1 MAFDFNK
8 TFSLLPLRDAVVFPF
23 TTRRILVGREMSLH
37 ALEYAE
43 SHDNEIILVA
53 QKDIEQ
59 ESIDNPMLDL
69 YTVGVAAHVINV
81 TPFPNGCVKVVLEG
95 ESVVD
100 LRSVALR
107 DGLLQVTVSPKQPA
121 IGTSDKCSMFENV
134 LRVFREYASHRN
146 IAEGMVDAL
155 FTMDSHVNA
164 LYGMMPFLQI
174 SLAEKQQLLE
184 TTNIDTLAERLV
196 SLMQMAQDNENVLVR
211 VQQNVRQKMA
221 QQQKEWFISE
231 QIRQLQDELDGS
243 DGASSEVDQLLKKIR
258 AKKFSE
264 AIQEKL
270 EEEIARMRLMQPTSP
285 EYAVSRNYIDWFLA
299 MPYGVYTD
307 TVLNMKKVKSE
318 LDAKHF
324 GLDKV
329 KERIMEYVAVLK
341 LTGTERRSP
350 ILCLVGPPGVGKTT
364 LVESIAKA
372 MQRNFVRITLGG
384 VRDEAEIRGHRRTYI
399 GAMPGRF
406 IHALRRAKCMNPV
419 VLLDEIDKMA
429 SDFRGDPAS
438 AMLEVLDPEQN
449 HDFTDHFMEVGLDLS
464 RVLFIATA
472 NNEAEIPEALR
483 DRLEMVRL
491 PGYYPHEKL
500 QIASK
505 YLLPRICERTGV
517 KLHEQVEFS
526 DDMINAVMRGWTREA
541 GVRELERTLEN
552 AVRHRAK
559 DIVVGKKFK
568 AEVTDKVLQEY
579 LGAPRFLDNR
589 LPAPGRPGVVTGLA
603 WTSVG
608 GEILLLECML
618 LSGKGQLIMTGKL
631 GDVMKESAQIA
642 VSLVRERLH
651 RFGIDPA
658 IVKKTDIHIHVPEGA
673 VPKDGP
679 SAGIALTLCLLS
691 AFTRQPIS
699 PEIAFT
705 GEVSLTGACLPI
717 GGLNEKALAALAAG
731 VKTLRLPEGNKK
743 DVAELPEPAKKGLK
757 IYTHKHIDEIV
768 KVLFTGMKSS
778 SKDDLDFLKAPVK
791 SSAGKSEDDEENES
805 EESEKPA
812 KKTSKVAAKKPKKP
826 AKKK

>member
-1 MAFDFNK
+1 MGEELLSFDFSK
-8 TFSLLPLRDAVVFPF
+8 TYPLLPLRDAVVFPM
-23 TTRRILVGREMSLH
+23 TTRRILIGREISLR
-37 ALEYAE
+37 ALDQAE
-43 SHDNEIILVA
+43 STGSEIILVS
-53 QKDIEQ
+53 QKNLEQ
-59 ESIDNPMLDL
+59 EVLDNPMLDL
-69 YTVGVAAHVINV
+69 YSVGVAARIDSV
-81 TPFPNGCVKVVLEG
+81 TPFPNGCVKAVLEG
-95 ESVVD
+95 VQIVD
-100 LRSVALR
+100 LRSINMA
-107 DGLLQVTVSPKQPA
+107 DGYMQVTVSERKNS
-121 IGTSDKCSMFENV
+121 IKLTDKSSRFTEV
-134 LRVFREYASHRN
+134 LTQFKAYSLKHN
-146 IAEGMVDAL
+146 IADGMMDAL
-155 FTMDSHVNA
+155 FSMDSQINT
-164 LYGMMPFLQI
+164 LYGIIPFLQI
-174 SLAEKQQLLE
+174 SLGERQNLLE
-184 TTNIDTLAERLV
+184 CGSIDELANNILA
-196 SLMQMAQDNENVLVR
+196 LMQVMDENENVLVR

-231 QIRQLQDELDGS
+231 QIRQLQDELDGDS
-243 DGASSEVDQLLKKIR
+243 AGASEPDQLLKKIK
-258 AKKFSE
+258 AKSFTPV
-264 AIQEKL
+264 ILEKL
-270 EEEIARMRLMQPTSP
+270 EDEISRMKLMQPTSP
-285 EYAVSRNYIDWFLA
+285 EYAVSRNYVDWFLNL
-299 MPYGVYTD
+299 PYGVYTD

-318 LDAKHF
+318 LDSKHF

-364 LVESIAKA
+364 LVESIANA

-406 IHALRRAKCMNPV
+406 IHALRRAKCMNPII
-419 VLLDEIDKMA
+419 LLDEIDKMA

-472 NNEAEIPEALR
+472 NSESEIPEALR
-483 DRLEMVRL
+483 DRLEIVRL

-517 KLHEQVEFS
+517 KLGEQVSFDEK
-526 DDMINAVMRGWTREA
+526 MVTEVMRGWTREA

-552 AVRHRAK
+552 VVRHRAK
-559 DIVVGKKFK
+559 EIVMGKKFK
-568 AEVTDKVLQEY
+568 PEITEKQLQEY
-579 LGAPRFLDNR
+579 LGAPRFLDSQ
-589 LPAPGRPGVVTGLA
+589 LPEPGRPGIVTGLA

-608 GEILLLECML
+608 GEILPIECML
-618 LSGKGQLIMTGKL
+618 LSGKGQIIMTGKL

-658 IVKKTDIHIHVPEGA
+658 IVKKTAIHIHVPEGA

-691 AFTRQPIS
+691 AFTKIPV
-699 PEIAFT
+699 PPDIAFT
-705 GEVSLTGACLPI
+705 GEVSLTGACLAI
-717 GGLNEKALAALAAG
+717 GGLNEKALAALQAG
-731 VKTLRLPEGNKK
+731 VKTLRLPAQNQK
-743 DVAELPEPAKKGLK
+743 DVNELPAPAKKGLK
-757 IYTHKHIDEIV
+757 IYTHKHIDEII
-768 KVLFTGMKSS
+768 KVLF
-778 SKDDLDFLKAPVK
+778 VK
-791 SSAGKSEDDEENES
+791 
-805 EESEKPA
+805 A
-812 KKTSKVAAKKPKKP
+812 KKATK
-826 AKKK
+826 

>member
-1 MAFDFNK
+1 MNFDFSK
-8 TFSLLPLRDAVVFPF
+8 TYPLLPLRDAVVFPH
-23 TTRRILVGREMSLH
+23 TTRRILVGRDVSLR

-43 SHDNEIILVA
+43 SHNNEIILVA
-53 QKDIEQ
+53 QKDVTVEEIQ
-59 ESIDNPMLDL
+59 NPMLDL
-69 YTVGVAAHVINV
+69 YSVGVVASVSSV
-81 TPFPNGCVKVVLEG
+81 MPFPNGCVKVILEG
-95 ESVVD
+95 QQIVD
-100 LRSVALR
+100 LRSVLLR
-107 DGLLQVTVSPKQPA
+107 DGFLHVTVSPRKPH
-121 IGTSDKCSMFENV
+121 IDGKDKTKLFDEV
-134 LRVFREYASHRN
+134 LARFRDYATKRN
-146 IAEGMVDAL
+146 IAEGMVDAFFGMENQL
-155 FTMDSHVNA
+155 DA
-164 LYGMMPFLQI
+164 YYGMIPFLQV
-174 SLAEKQQLLE
+174 SLAEKQSFLEVKSLDEMSLKLLALM
-184 TTNIDTLAERLV
+184 DV
-196 SLMQMAQDNENVLVR
+196 SEDNENVLVR
-211 VQQNVRQKMA
+211 VQQSVRQKMA

-231 QIRQLQDELDGS
+231 QIRQLQDELDG
-243 DGASSEVDQLLKKIR
+243 DNAGASEPDQLLKKIK
-258 AKKFSE
+258 AKNFTP
-264 AIQEKL
+264 AIVEKL
-270 EEEIARMRLMQPTSP
+270 EDEIGRMKLMQPTSP
-285 EYAVSRNYIDWFLA
+285 EYAVSRNYIDWFLNL
-299 MPYGVYTD
+299 PYGVYTE

-318 LDAKHF
+318 LDSKHF

-364 LVESIAKA
+364 LVESIANA

-406 IHALRRAKCMNPV
+406 IHALRRAKCMNPII
-419 VLLDEIDKMA
+419 LLDEIDKMA

-472 NNEAEIPEALR
+472 NSESEIPEALR
-483 DRLEMVRL
+483 DRLEIVRL

-517 KLHEQVEFS
+517 KLKEQVSF
-526 DDMINAVMRGWTREA
+526 DDDTVNAVMRGWTREA
-541 GVRELERTLEN
+541 GVRELERTLESV
-552 AVRHRAK
+552 VRHRAK
-559 DIVVGKKFK
+559 EIVMGKKFK
-568 AEVTDKVLQEY
+568 PEIKDKQLQEY
-579 LGAPRFLDNR
+579 LGAPRFLDNQ

-608 GEILLLECML
+608 GEILPIECML
-618 LSGKGQLIMTGKL
+618 LSGKGQIIMTGKL

-691 AFTRQPIS
+691 AFTKIPV
-699 PEIAFT
+699 PPDIAFT
-705 GEVSLTGACLPI
+705 GEVSLTGACLAI
-717 GGLNEKALAALAAG
+717 GGLNEKALAALQAG
-731 VKTLRLPEGNKK
+731 VKTLRLPVQNKK
-743 DVAELPEPAKKGLK
+743 DVDDLPAPAKKGLK

-768 KVLFTGMKSS
+768 KILF
-778 SKDDLDFLKAPVK
+778 VK
-791 SSAGKSEDDEENES
+791 
-805 EESEKPA
+805 A
-812 KKTSKVAAKKPKKP
+812 KKS
-826 AKKK
+826 

>member
-1 MAFDFNK
+1 MSFDYTK
-8 TFSLLPLRDAVVFPF
+8 TYPLLPLRDAVVFPM
-23 TTRRILVGREMSLH
+23 TTRRILVGRDISLR
-37 ALEYAE
+37 ALEQAE
-43 SHDNEIILVA
+43 SAGTEIILVS
-53 QKDIEQ
+53 QRNIEQ
-59 ESIDNPMLDL
+59 EVLDNPMLDL
-69 YTVGVAAHVINV
+69 YSVGVAAHVESV
-81 TPFPNGCVKVVLEG
+81 SPFPNGCVKAVLEG
-95 ESVVD
+95 LQVVE
-100 LRSVALR
+100 LRSISMS
-107 DGLLQVTVSPKQPA
+107 DGYMKVTVGERRNA
-121 IGTSDKCSMFENV
+121 IKLADKSERFAELV
-134 LRVFREYASHRN
+134 AKFKEYSTKHN
-146 IAEGMVDAL
+146 IAEGMTDAL
-155 FTMDSHVNA
+155 FSMDSQLNT
-164 LYGMMPFLQI
+164 LYGILPFLQV
-174 SLAEKQQLLE
+174 SLDERQRLLE
-184 TTNIDTLAERLV
+184 CESIDELTEQIIG
-196 SLMQMAQDNENVLVR
+196 LMQVADDNDNVLVR

-231 QIRQLQDELDGS
+231 QIRQLQDELDGENG
-243 DGASSEVDQLLKKIR
+243 GASEIDQLLKKIK
-258 AKKFSE
+258 AKKFSP
-264 AIQEKL
+264 AIEEKL
-270 EEEIARMRLMQPTSP
+270 EEEISRMRLMQPTSP

-299 MPYGVYTD
+299 MPYGEYTD
-307 TVLNMKKVKSE
+307 TVLNMKKVKAE
-318 LDAKHF
+318 LDSKHF

-364 LVESIAKA
+364 LVESIATA

-419 VLLDEIDKMA
+419 ILLDEIDKMA

-483 DRLEMVRL
+483 DRLEIVRL

-517 KLHEQVEFS
+517 KLEEQVKFS
-526 DDMINAVMRGWTREA
+526 DEMISAVMRGWTREA
-541 GVRELERTLEN
+541 GVRELERTLES

-559 DIVVGKKFK
+559 EIVMGKKFK
-568 AEVTDKVLQEY
+568 PEITDKQLQEY
-579 LGAPRFLDNR
+579 LGAPRFLDSQ

-608 GEILLLECML
+608 GEILPIECML
-618 LSGKGQLIMTGKL
+618 LSGKGQIIMTGKL

-691 AFTRQPIS
+691 AFTRQPIA
-699 PEIAFT
+699 PDIAFT
-705 GEVSLTGACLPI
+705 GEVSLTGACLAI
-717 GGLNEKALAALAAG
+717 GGLNEKALAALQAG
-731 VKTLRLPEGNKK
+731 VKTLRLPAQNQK
-743 DVAELPEPAKKGLK
+743 DVDELPAPAKKGLK
-757 IYTHKHIDEIV
+757 IYTHKHIDEII
-768 KVLFTGMKSS
+768 KVLFTGMK
-778 SKDDLDFLKAPVK
+778 AAAEEPAVK
-791 SSAGKSEDDEENES
+791 TAKRASAKES
-805 EESEKPA
+805 A
-812 KKTSKVAAKKPKKP
+812 KTAAKK
-826 AKKK
+826 

>member
-1 MAFDFNK
+1 MALDTSK
-8 TFSLLPLRDAVVFPF
+8 MYPLLPLRDAVVFPH
-23 TTRRILVGREMSLH
+23 TTRRILVGRDISLR

-43 SHDNEIILVA
+43 SHDGEIILSA
-53 QKDIEQ
+53 QKNIEQ
-59 ESIDNPMLDL
+59 EEIENPMLDI
-69 YTVGVAAHVINV
+69 YSVGVLAHVSNV

-95 ESVVD
+95 EQVVD
-100 LRSVALR
+100 LRSIVTKNDYLA
-107 DGLLQVTVSPKQPA
+107 VTVSARNPSITA
-121 IGTSDKCSMFENV
+121 ADKTPRFETV
-134 LRVFREYASHRN
+134 LTQFKEYSLHRN
-146 IAEGMVDAL
+146 ISEGMVDAL
-155 FTMDSHVNA
+155 FTMDSQINA
-164 LYGMMPFLQI
+164 FYGMIPFLQI
-174 SLAEKQQLLE
+174 SMDERQRLLE
-184 TTNIDTLAERLV
+184 IGEIDALAERLIEI
-196 SLMQMAQDNENVLVR
+196 MQVAADTDTMMVK

-231 QIRQLQDELDGS
+231 QIRQLQDELDGEN
-243 DGASSEVDQLLKKIR
+243 GNSSEPDQLLKKIK
-258 AKKFSE
+258 AKKFSA

-270 EEEIARMRLMQPTSP
+270 EDEIGRMKLMQPTSP
-285 EYAVSRNYIDWFLA
+285 EYAVSRNYLDWFLTL
-299 MPYGVYTD
+299 PYGEYTD

-318 LDAKHF
+318 LDSKHF

-341 LTGTERRSP
+341 LTGTERRAP

-364 LVESIAKA
+364 LVESIANA

-406 IHALRRAKCMNPV
+406 IQALRRAKCMNPII
-419 VLLDEIDKMA
+419 LLDEIDKMA

-472 NNEAEIPEALR
+472 NSEAEIPEALR

-505 YLLPRICERTGV
+505 YLVPRICERTGIENGKDV
-517 KLHEQVEFS
+517 AF
-526 DDMINAVMRGWTREA
+526 DDSIISKVIREWTREA

-552 AVRHRAK
+552 VVRHRAK
-559 DIVVGKKFK
+559 DKVMGKKYK
-568 AEVTDKVLQEY
+568 TEVTEKTLQDY
-579 LGAPRFLDNR
+579 LGAPRYLDNQ
-589 LPAPGRPGVVTGLA
+589 LPAAGRPGVIVGLA

-608 GEILLLECML
+608 GEILPIECML
-618 LSGKGQLIMTGKL
+618 LPGKGTLLMTGKL

-642 VSLVRERLH
+642 LSLVRERLS
-651 RFGIDPA
+651 RFGIDPN

-691 AFTRQPIS
+691 AFTKQPVS

-705 GEVSLTGACLPI
+705 GEVSLTGACLAI
-717 GGLNEKALAALAAG
+717 GGLNEKALAALQAG
-731 VKTLRLPEGNKK
+731 VKTLRLPAQNQK
-743 DVAELPEPAKKGLK
+743 DVNELPAPAKKGLK
-757 IYTHKHIDEIV
+757 IFTHKHIDEII
-768 KVLFTGMKSS
+768 KVLFKETKTDS
-778 SKDDLDFLKAPVK
+778 
-791 SSAGKSEDDEENES
+791 
-805 EESEKPA
+805 A
-812 KKTSKVAAKKPKKP
+812 KKEKK
-826 AKKK
+826 

>member
-1 MAFDFNK
+1 MALDTSK
-8 TFSLLPLRDAVVFPF
+8 TYPLLPLRDAVVFPH
-23 TTRRILVGREMSLH
+23 TTRRILVGRDISLR

-43 SHDNEIILVA
+43 SHDGQIILSA
-53 QKDIEQ
+53 QKNIEQ
-59 ESIDNPMLDL
+59 EELENPMLDL
-69 YTVGVAAHVINV
+69 YSVGILAHVSNV
-81 TPFPNGCVKVVLEG
+81 MPFPNGCVKVVLEG
-95 ESVVD
+95 DCVVD
-100 LRSVALR
+100 LRSITTKDNFLM
-107 DGLLQVTVSPKQPA
+107 VTVSVHKPA
-121 IGTSDKCSMFENV
+121 ITDADKSPRFETV
-134 LRVFREYASHRN
+134 LTQFKEYSLHRN
-146 IAEGMVDAL
+146 ISEGMVDAL
-155 FTMDSHVNA
+155 FTMDSQINA
-164 LYGMMPFLQI
+164 FYGMIPFLQI
-174 SLAEKQQLLE
+174 SMDERQRLLE
-184 TTNIDTLAERLV
+184 IGEIDELAERLV
-196 SLMQMAQDNENVLVR
+196 EIMQVAADTDTMMVK

-231 QIRQLQDELDGS
+231 QIRQLQDELDGES
-243 DGASSEVDQLLKKIR
+243 GNSSEPDQLLKKIK
-258 AKKFSE
+258 AKKFSA

-270 EEEIARMRLMQPTSP
+270 EDEIGRMKLMQPTSP
-285 EYAVSRNYIDWFLA
+285 EYAVSRNYLDWFLTL
-299 MPYGVYTD
+299 PYGEYTD

-318 LDAKHF
+318 LDSKHF

-341 LTGTERRSP
+341 LTGTERRAP

-364 LVESIAKA
+364 LVESIANA

-406 IHALRRAKCMNPV
+406 IQALRRAKCMNPII
-419 VLLDEIDKMA
+419 LLDEIDKMA

-505 YLLPRICERTGV
+505 YLVPRICERTGIENGKDV
-517 KLHEQVEFS
+517 AF
-526 DDMINAVMRGWTREA
+526 DDGIISKVIREWTREA

-552 AVRHRAK
+552 VVRHRAK
-559 DIVVGKKFK
+559 DKVMGKKYK
-568 AEVTDKVLQEY
+568 TEVNEKTLQDY
-579 LGAPRFLDNR
+579 LGAPRYLDNQ
-589 LPAPGRPGVVTGLA
+589 LPAAGRPGVIVGLA

-608 GEILLLECML
+608 GEILPIECML
-618 LSGKGQLIMTGKL
+618 LPGKGTLLMTGKL

-642 VSLVRERLH
+642 LSLVRERLS
-651 RFGIDPA
+651 RFGIDPN

-691 AFTRQPIS
+691 AFTKQPVS

-705 GEVSLTGACLPI
+705 GEVSLTGACLAI
-717 GGLNEKALAALAAG
+717 GGLNEKALAALQAG
-731 VKTLRLPEGNKK
+731 VKTLRLPAQNQK
-743 DVAELPEPAKKGLK
+743 DVNELPAPAKKGLK
-757 IYTHKHIDEIV
+757 IYTHKHIDEII
-768 KVLFTGMKSS
+768 KVLFKETKAKS
-778 SKDDLDFLKAPVK
+778 
-791 SSAGKSEDDEENES
+791 
-805 EESEKPA
+805 
-812 KKTSKVAAKKPKKP
+812 
-826 AKKK
+826 

>member
-1 MAFDFNK
+1 MSFDFSK
-8 TFSLLPLRDAVVFPF
+8 TYPLLPLRDAVVFPM
-23 TTRRILVGREMSLH
+23 TTRRILIGRDISLR
-37 ALEYAE
+37 ALDQAE
-43 SHDNEIILVA
+43 SAGTEIVLVS
-53 QKDIEQ
+53 QRNIEQ
-59 ESIDNPMLDL
+59 EVLENPMLDL
-69 YTVGVAAHVINV
+69 YSVGVAARIDSV
-81 TPFPNGCVKVVLEG
+81 TPFPNGCVKAVLEG
-95 ESVVD
+95 VQIVD
-100 LRSVALR
+100 LRSINTS
-107 DGLLQVTVSPKQPA
+107 DGYMQVTVSERKNS
-121 IGTSDKCSMFENV
+121 IKLTDKSSRFAEV
-134 LRVFREYASHRN
+134 LAQFKAYSLKHN
-146 IAEGMVDAL
+146 IADGMMDAL
-155 FTMDSHVNA
+155 FAMDSQVNT
-164 LYGMMPFLQI
+164 LYGIIPFLQI
-174 SLAEKQQLLE
+174 SLSERQNLLE
-184 TTNIDTLAERLV
+184 CNSIDDLANHIV
-196 SLMQMAQDNENVLVR
+196 ALMQVMDENENVLVR

-221 QQQKEWFISE
+221 QQQKEWFITE
-231 QIRQLQDELDGS
+231 QIRQLQDELDGDS
-243 DGASSEVDQLLKKIR
+243 AGASEPDQLLKKIK
-258 AKKFSE
+258 AKKFSP
-264 AIQEKL
+264 AIAEKL
-270 EEEIARMRLMQPTSP
+270 EDEIERMRMMQPTSP
-285 EYAVSRNYIDWFLA
+285 EYAVSRNYVDWFLNL
-299 MPYGVYTD
+299 PYGVYTD

-318 LDAKHF
+318 LDSKHF

-364 LVESIAKA
+364 LVESIANA

-406 IHALRRAKCMNPV
+406 IHALRRAKCMNPII
-419 VLLDEIDKMA
+419 LLDEIDKMA

-472 NNEAEIPEALR
+472 NTETEIPEALR
-483 DRLEMVRL
+483 DRLEIVRL

-517 KLHEQVEFS
+517 KLDEQVSFDEK
-526 DDMINAVMRGWTREA
+526 MVTEVMRGWTREA

-552 AVRHRAK
+552 VVRHRAK
-559 DIVVGKKFK
+559 EIVMGKKFK
-568 AEVTDKVLQEY
+568 PEITEKQLQEY
-579 LGAPRFLDNR
+579 LGAPRFLDSQ
-589 LPAPGRPGVVTGLA
+589 LPEPGRPGIVTGLA

-608 GEILLLECML
+608 GEILPIECML
-618 LSGKGQLIMTGKL
+618 LSGKGQIIMTGKL

-691 AFTRQPIS
+691 AFTKIPV
-699 PEIAFT
+699 PPDIAFT
-705 GEVSLTGACLPI
+705 GEVSLTGACLAI
-717 GGLNEKALAALAAG
+717 GGLNEKALAALQAG
-731 VKTLRLPEGNKK
+731 VKTLRLPAQNKK
-743 DVAELPEPAKKGLK
+743 DVDELPAPAKKGLK
-757 IYTHKHIDEIV
+757 IFTHKHIDEIV
-768 KVLFTGMKSS
+768 KILFVQK
-778 SKDDLDFLKAPVK
+778 KAK
-791 SSAGKSEDDEENES
+791 
-805 EESEKPA
+805 
-812 KKTSKVAAKKPKKP
+812 
-826 AKKK
+826 

>member
-1 MAFDFNK
+1 MAIDFSK
-8 TFSLLPLRDAVVFPF
+8 TYPLLPLRDAIVFPH
-23 TTRRILVGREMSLH
+23 TTRRILVGREISLR
-37 ALEYAE
+37 ALEHAE
-43 SHDNEIILVA
+43 SHDSLIILSA
-53 QKDIEQ
+53 QKNIEQ
-59 ESIDNPMLDL
+59 EEIENPMLDL
-69 YTVGVAAHVINV
+69 YSVGVVAHVSNV

-95 ESVVD
+95 EQVVD
-100 LRSVALR
+100 LRSIATENNFLMT
-107 DGLLQVTVSPKQPA
+107 TVSPHKPTITA
-121 IGTSDKCSMFENV
+121 ADKSTQFETV
-134 LRVFREYASHRN
+134 LSQFKEYSLHRN
-146 IAEGMVDAL
+146 ISEGMVDAL

-164 LYGMMPFLQI
+164 FYGMIPFLQI
-174 SLAEKQQLLE
+174 SLDERQRLLE
-184 TTNIDTLAERLV
+184 IGEIDSLAERLIEI
-196 SLMQMAQDNENVLVR
+196 MQVASDTDTMMVK

-231 QIRQLQDELDGS
+231 QIRQLQDELDGEN
-243 DGASSEVDQLLKKIR
+243 GNSSEPEQLLKKIK
-258 AKKFSE
+258 AKKFSQ

-270 EEEIARMRLMQPTSP
+270 EEEIGRMKLMQPTSP
-285 EYAVSRNYIDWFLA
+285 EYAVSRNYLDWFLNL
-299 MPYGVYTD
+299 PYGEYTD
-307 TVLNMKKVKSE
+307 TVLNMKKVKNE
-318 LDAKHF
+318 LDSKHF

-341 LTGTERRSP
+341 LTGTERRAP

-364 LVESIAKA
+364 LVESIANA

-406 IHALRRAKCMNPV
+406 IQALRRAKCMNPII
-419 VLLDEIDKMA
+419 LLDEIDKMA

-505 YLLPRICERTGV
+505 YLVPRICERTGIESG
-517 KLHEQVEFS
+517 KDVEFG
-526 DDMINAVMRGWTREA
+526 DDIISKVIREWTREA

-552 AVRHRAK
+552 VVRHRAK
-559 DIVVGKKFK
+559 DKVMGKKFK
-568 AEVTDKVLQEY
+568 PEITEKTLQEY
-579 LGAPRFLDNR
+579 LGAPRYLDNQ
-589 LPAPGRPGVVTGLA
+589 LPAAGRPGVIVGLA

-608 GEILLLECML
+608 GEILPIECML
-618 LSGKGQLIMTGKL
+618 LPGKGTLLMTGKL

-642 VSLVRERLH
+642 LSLVRERLD
-651 RFGIDPA
+651 RFGIDPN

-691 AFTRQPIS
+691 AFTKQPVS

-705 GEVSLTGACLPI
+705 GEVSLTGSCLPI
-717 GGLNEKALAALAAG
+717 GGLNEKALAALQAG
-731 VKTLRLPEGNKK
+731 VKTLRLPAGNQK
-743 DVAELPEPAKKGLK
+743 DVNELPAPAKKGLK
-757 IYTHKHIDEIV
+757 IFTHKHIDEII
-768 KVLFTGMKSS
+768 KVLFKE
-778 SKDDLDFLKAPVK
+778 V
-791 SSAGKSEDDEENES
+791 
-805 EESEKPA
+805 
-812 KKTSKVAAKKPKKP
+812 KTSAAQKEKK
-826 AKKK
+826 

>member
-1 MAFDFNK
+1 MALDTSK
-8 TFSLLPLRDAVVFPF
+8 MYPLLPLRDAVVFPH
-23 TTRRILVGREMSLH
+23 TTRRILVGRDISLR

-43 SHDNEIILVA
+43 SHDGKIILSA
-53 QKDIEQ
+53 QKNIEQ
-59 ESIDNPMLDL
+59 EELENPMLDL
-69 YTVGVAAHVINV
+69 YSVGILAHVSNV

-95 ESVVD
+95 DCVVD
-100 LRSVALR
+100 LRSIATKDNFLM
-107 DGLLQVTVSPKQPA
+107 VTVSDHKPA
-121 IGTSDKCSMFENV
+121 ITASDKSPRFETVLTQFKEYSM
-134 LRVFREYASHRN
+134 HRN
-146 IAEGMVDAL
+146 ISEGMVDAL
-155 FTMDSHVNA
+155 FTMDSQINA
-164 LYGMMPFLQI
+164 FYGMIPFLQI
-174 SLAEKQQLLE
+174 SMDERQRLLE
-184 TTNIDTLAERLV
+184 IGEIDQLAERLV
-196 SLMQMAQDNENVLVR
+196 EIMQVAADTDTMMVK

-231 QIRQLQDELDGS
+231 QIRQLQDELDGEN
-243 DGASSEVDQLLKKIR
+243 GNSSEPDQLLKKIK
-258 AKKFSE
+258 AKKFSA

-270 EEEIARMRLMQPTSP
+270 EEEIGRMKLMQPTSP
-285 EYAVSRNYIDWFLA
+285 EYAVSRNYLDWFLNL
-299 MPYGVYTD
+299 PYGEYTD

-318 LDAKHF
+318 LDSKHF

-341 LTGTERRSP
+341 LTGTERRAP

-364 LVESIAKA
+364 LVESIANA

-406 IHALRRAKCMNPV
+406 IQALRRAKCMNPII
-419 VLLDEIDKMA
+419 LLDEIDKMA

-472 NNEAEIPEALR
+472 NSEAEIPEALR

-505 YLLPRICERTGV
+505 YLVPRICERTGIENGKDV
-517 KLHEQVEFS
+517 AF
-526 DDMINAVMRGWTREA
+526 DDDVIAKVIREWTREA

-552 AVRHRAK
+552 VVRHRAK
-559 DIVVGKKFK
+559 DKVMGKKYK
-568 AEVTDKVLQEY
+568 AEVNEKTLQDY
-579 LGAPRFLDNR
+579 LGAPRYLDNQ
-589 LPAPGRPGVVTGLA
+589 LPAAGRPGVIVGLA

-608 GEILLLECML
+608 GEILPIECML
-618 LSGKGQLIMTGKL
+618 LPGKGTLLMTGKL

-642 VSLVRERLH
+642 LSLVRERLD
-651 RFGIDPA
+651 RFGIDPN

-691 AFTRQPIS
+691 AFTKQPVS

-705 GEVSLTGACLPI
+705 GEVSLTGACLAI
-717 GGLNEKALAALAAG
+717 GGLNEKALAALQAG
-731 VKTLRLPEGNKK
+731 VKTLRLPAQNQK
-743 DVAELPEPAKKGLK
+743 DVNELPAPAKKGLK
-757 IYTHKHIDEIV
+757 IYTHKHIDEII
-768 KVLFTGMKSS
+768 KVLFK
-778 SKDDLDFLKAPVK
+778 
-791 SSAGKSEDDEENES
+791 
-805 EESEKPA
+805 A
-812 KKTSKVAAKKPKKP
+812 KK
-826 AKKK
+826 

>member
-1 MAFDFNK
+1 MYP
-8 TFSLLPLRDAVVFPF
+8 LLPLRDAVVFPH
-23 TTRRILVGREMSLH
+23 TTRRILVGRDISLR

-43 SHDNEIILVA
+43 SHDGEIILSA
-53 QKDIEQ
+53 QKNIEQ
-59 ESIDNPMLDL
+59 EEIENPMLDI
-69 YTVGVAAHVINV
+69 YSVGVLAHVSNV

-95 ESVVD
+95 EQVVD
-100 LRSVALR
+100 LRSIVTKNDYLA
-107 DGLLQVTVSPKQPA
+107 VTVSARNPSITA
-121 IGTSDKCSMFENV
+121 ADKTPRFETV
-134 LRVFREYASHRN
+134 LTQFKEYSLHRN
-146 IAEGMVDAL
+146 ISEGMVDAL
-155 FTMDSHVNA
+155 FTMDSQINA
-164 LYGMMPFLQI
+164 FYGMIPFLQI
-174 SLAEKQQLLE
+174 SMDERQRLLE
-184 TTNIDTLAERLV
+184 IGEIDALAERLIEI
-196 SLMQMAQDNENVLVR
+196 MQVAADTDTMMVK

-231 QIRQLQDELDGS
+231 QIRQLQDELDGEN
-243 DGASSEVDQLLKKIR
+243 GNSSEPDQLLKKIK
-258 AKKFSE
+258 AKKFSA

-270 EEEIARMRLMQPTSP
+270 EDEIGRMKLMQPTSP
-285 EYAVSRNYIDWFLA
+285 EYAVSRNYLDWFLTL
-299 MPYGVYTD
+299 PYGEYTD

-318 LDAKHF
+318 LDSKHF

-341 LTGTERRSP
+341 LTGTERRAP

-364 LVESIAKA
+364 LVESIANA

-406 IHALRRAKCMNPV
+406 IQALRRAKCMNPII
-419 VLLDEIDKMA
+419 LLDEIDKMA

-472 NNEAEIPEALR
+472 NSEAEIPEALR

-505 YLLPRICERTGV
+505 YLVPRICERTGIENGKDV
-517 KLHEQVEFS
+517 AF
-526 DDMINAVMRGWTREA
+526 DDAIISKVIREWTREA

-552 AVRHRAK
+552 VVRHRAK
-559 DIVVGKKFK
+559 DKVMGKKYK
-568 AEVTDKVLQEY
+568 TEVTEKTLQDY
-579 LGAPRFLDNR
+579 LGAPRYLDNQ
-589 LPAPGRPGVVTGLA
+589 LPAAGRPGVIVGLA

-608 GEILLLECML
+608 GEILPIECML
-618 LSGKGQLIMTGKL
+618 LPGKGTLLMTGKL

-642 VSLVRERLH
+642 LSLVRERLS
-651 RFGIDPA
+651 RFGIDPN

-691 AFTRQPIS
+691 AFTKQPVS

-705 GEVSLTGACLPI
+705 GEVSLTGACLAI
-717 GGLNEKALAALAAG
+717 GGLNEKALAALQAG
-731 VKTLRLPEGNKK
+731 VKTLRLPAQNQK
-743 DVAELPEPAKKGLK
+743 DVNELPAPAKKGLK
-757 IYTHKHIDEIV
+757 IFTHKHIDEII
-768 KVLFTGMKSS
+768 KVLFKETKTDS
-778 SKDDLDFLKAPVK
+778 
-791 SSAGKSEDDEENES
+791 
-805 EESEKPA
+805 A
-812 KKTSKVAAKKPKKP
+812 KKEKK
-826 AKKK
+826 

>member
-1 MAFDFNK
+1 MSFDFSK
-8 TFSLLPLRDAVVFPF
+8 TYPLLPLRDAVVFPM
-23 TTRRILVGREMSLH
+23 TTRRILIGRDISLR
-37 ALEYAE
+37 ALDQAE
-43 SHDNEIILVA
+43 SAGTEIVLVS
-53 QKDIEQ
+53 QKNIEQ
-59 ESIDNPMLDL
+59 EVLDNPMLDL
-69 YTVGVAAHVINV
+69 YSVGVAARIDSV
-81 TPFPNGCVKVVLEG
+81 TPFPNGCVKAVLEG
-95 ESVVD
+95 IQIVD
-100 LRSVALR
+100 LRSISTS
-107 DGLLQVTVSPKQPA
+107 DGYMQVTVSERKNS
-121 IGTSDKCSMFENV
+121 IKLTDKSSRFAEV
-134 LRVFREYASHRN
+134 LAQFKAYSLKHN
-146 IAEGMVDAL
+146 IADGMMDAL
-155 FTMDSHVNA
+155 FAMDSQVNT
-164 LYGMMPFLQI
+164 LYGIIPFLQI
-174 SLAEKQQLLE
+174 SLSERQNLLE
-184 TTNIDTLAERLV
+184 CNSIDELANHIV
-196 SLMQMAQDNENVLVR
+196 ALMQVMDENENVLVR

-221 QQQKEWFISE
+221 QQQKEWFITE
-231 QIRQLQDELDGS
+231 QIRQLQDELDGDS
-243 DGASSEVDQLLKKIR
+243 AGASEPDQLLKKIK
-258 AKKFSE
+258 AKKFSP
-264 AIQEKL
+264 AIAEKL
-270 EEEIARMRLMQPTSP
+270 EDEIERMRMMQPTSP
-285 EYAVSRNYIDWFLA
+285 EYAVSRNYVDWFLNL
-299 MPYGVYTD
+299 PYGVYTD

-318 LDAKHF
+318 LDSKNF

-364 LVESIAKA
+364 LVESIANA

-406 IHALRRAKCMNPV
+406 IHALRRAKCMNPII
-419 VLLDEIDKMA
+419 LLDEIDKMA

-472 NNEAEIPEALR
+472 NTENEIPEALR
-483 DRLEMVRL
+483 DRLEIVRL

-517 KLHEQVEFS
+517 KLGEQVSFDEK
-526 DDMINAVMRGWTREA
+526 MVTEVMRGWTREA

-552 AVRHRAK
+552 VVRHRAK
-559 DIVVGKKFK
+559 EIVMGKKFK
-568 AEVTDKVLQEY
+568 PEITEKQLQEY
-579 LGAPRFLDNR
+579 LGAPRFLDSQ
-589 LPAPGRPGVVTGLA
+589 LPEPGRPGIVTGLA

-608 GEILLLECML
+608 GEILPIECML
-618 LSGKGQLIMTGKL
+618 LSGKGQIIMTGKL

-691 AFTRQPIS
+691 AFTKIPV
-699 PEIAFT
+699 PPDIAFT
-705 GEVSLTGACLPI
+705 GEVSLTGACLAI
-717 GGLNEKALAALAAG
+717 GGLNEKALAALQAG
-731 VKTLRLPEGNKK
+731 VKTLRLPAQNKK
-743 DVAELPEPAKKGLK
+743 DVDELPAPAKKGLK
-757 IYTHKHIDEIV
+757 IFTHKHIDEIV
-768 KVLFTGMKSS
+768 KILFVQK
-778 SKDDLDFLKAPVK
+778 KAK
-791 SSAGKSEDDEENES
+791 
-805 EESEKPA
+805 
-812 KKTSKVAAKKPKKP
+812 
-826 AKKK
+826 

>member
-1 MAFDFNK
+1 M
-8 TFSLLPLRDAVVFPF
+8 
-23 TTRRILVGREMSLH
+23 GREMSLR
-37 ALEYAE
+37 ALEFAE
-43 SHDNEIILVA
+43 NHNNEIILVA
-53 QKDIEQ
+53 QKNVEQ
-59 ESIDNPMLDL
+59 ESLDNPMLDL
-69 YTVGVAAHVINV
+69 YTVGVIARVANV

-95 ESVVD
+95 DSVVD
-100 LRSVALR
+100 LRSIILR
-107 DGLLQVTVSPKQPA
+107 DGFLQVTVSPRERFIKA
-121 IGTSDKCSMFENV
+121 EDKCGKFEDVLNMF
-134 LRVFREYASHRN
+134 RDYAMHRN
-146 IAEGMVDAL
+146 IAEGMVEAL
-155 FTMDSHVNA
+155 FTMDSHINA
-164 LYGMMPFLQI
+164 FYGMIPFLPV
-174 SLAEKQQLLE
+174 SLSEKQALLE
-184 TTNIDTLAERLV
+184 VDSIDALAERLI
-196 SLMQMAQDNENVLVR
+196 SLMQVAQDNENVLIR

-231 QIRQLQDELDGS
+231 QIRQLQDELDGEN
-243 DGASSEVDQLLKKIR
+243 GGSSEPDQLLKKIK
-258 AKKFSE
+258 AKKFSK
-264 AIQEKL
+264 AIEEKL
-270 EEEIARMRLMQPTSP
+270 EEEIVRMRMMQPTSP
-285 EYAVSRNYIDWFLA
+285 EYAVSRNYVDWFLSI
-299 MPYGVYTD
+299 PYGVYTD

-318 LDAKHF
+318 LDSKHF

-341 LTGTERRSP
+341 LTGTERRAP

-364 LVESIAKA
+364 LVESIAAA

-419 VLLDEIDKMA
+419 ILLDEIDKMA

-472 NNEAEIPEALR
+472 NSEGDIPEALR
-483 DRLEMVRL
+483 DRLEIVRL

-517 KLHEQVEFS
+517 KLDEQVSFS
-526 DDMINAVMRGWTREA
+526 DEMINVVMRGWTREA

-559 DIVVGKKFK
+559 EIVMGKKIK
-568 AEVTDKVLQEY
+568 AEITEKVLHDY
-579 LGAPRFLDNR
+579 LGAPRFLDNQ
-589 LPAPGRPGVVTGLA
+589 LPEPGRPGVVTGLA

-608 GEILLLECML
+608 GEILPIECML
-618 LSGKGQLIMTGKL
+618 LSGKGQLILTGKL

-642 VSLVRERLH
+642 VSLVRERLQ

-658 IVKKTDIHIHVPEGA
+658 IVRKTDIHIHVPEGA

-691 AFTRQPIS
+691 AFTKQPIA
-699 PEIAFT
+699 PDIAFT

-731 VKTLRLPEGNKK
+731 VKTLHLPEGNKK

-757 IYTHKHIDEIV
+757 IFTHKHIDEIV
-768 KVLFTGMKSS
+768 KILFKVPKTAGQT
-778 SKDDLDFLKAPVK
+778 KD
-791 SSAGKSEDDEENES
+791 ENVAKVGE
-805 EESEKPA
+805 PA
-812 KKTSKVAAKKPKKP
+812 EPP
-826 AKKK
+826 EAKKKADAKVADVDKTATKSAKAVKPAVKKPSKKSSKKA

>member
-1 MAFDFNK
+1 
-8 TFSLLPLRDAVVFPF
+8 
-23 TTRRILVGREMSLH
+23 MSLR
-37 ALEYAE
+37 ALEFAE
-43 SHDNEIILVA
+43 NHNNEIILVA
-53 QKDIEQ
+53 QKNVEQ
-59 ESIDNPMLDL
+59 ETLDNPMLDL
-69 YTVGVAAHVINV
+69 YSVGVVARVANV

-95 ESVVD
+95 DSVVD
-100 LRSVALR
+100 LRSIALR
-107 DGLLQVTVSPKQPA
+107 DGFLQVTVSAREHFIKA
-121 IGTSDKCSMFENV
+121 EDKSEKFEDV
-134 LRVFREYASHRN
+134 LNMFREYAMHRN
-146 IAEGMVDAL
+146 IADGMVEAL
-155 FTMDSHVNA
+155 FTMDSHINA
-164 LYGMMPFLQI
+164 FYGMIPFLSI
-174 SLAEKQQLLE
+174 SLSEKQALLE
-184 TTNIDTLAERLV
+184 LETIDALADRLI
-196 SLMQMAQDNENVLVR
+196 SLMQVAQENENVMIR

-231 QIRQLQDELDGS
+231 QIRQLQDELDGENG
-243 DGASSEVDQLLKKIR
+243 GASEPDQLLKKIK
-258 AKKFSE
+258 AKKFSK
-264 AIQEKL
+264 AIEEKL
-270 EEEIARMRLMQPTSP
+270 EEEIGRMRMMQPTSP
-285 EYAVSRNYIDWFLA
+285 EYAVSRNYVDWFLSL
-299 MPYGVYTD
+299 PYGVYTD
-307 TVLNMKKVKSE
+307 TVLNMKKVKAE
-318 LDAKHF
+318 LDSKHF

-341 LTGTERRSP
+341 LTGTERRAP

-364 LVESIAKA
+364 LVESIATA

-419 VLLDEIDKMA
+419 ILLDEIDKMA

-472 NNEAEIPEALR
+472 NSEGEIPEALR
-483 DRLEMVRL
+483 DRMEVVRL

-500 QIASK
+500 QIAGK

-517 KLHEQVEFS
+517 KLGEQVSFS
-526 DDMINAVMRGWTREA
+526 DEMINAVMRGWTREA
-541 GVRELERTLEN
+541 GVRELERVLES

-559 DIVVGKKFK
+559 DIVMGKKIK
-568 AEVTDKVLQEY
+568 PEVTAKVLQDY
-579 LGAPRFLDNR
+579 LGAPRFLDNQ
-589 LPAPGRPGVVTGLA
+589 LPEPGRPGVVTGLA

-608 GEILLLECML
+608 GEILPIECML
-618 LSGKGQLIMTGKL
+618 LSGKGQLILTGKL

-642 VSLVRERLH
+642 VSLVRERLQ

-658 IVKKTDIHIHVPEGA
+658 IVRKTDIHIHVPEGA

-691 AFTRQPIS
+691 AFTKQPIS
-699 PEIAFT
+699 PDIAFT

-731 VKTLRLPEGNKK
+731 VKTLHLPEGNKK

-757 IYTHKHIDEIV
+757 IYPHKHIDEIV
-768 KVLFTGMKSS
+768 KILFAGVKVAKADAANASKVGEPAEANKAAIADKS
-778 SKDDLDFLKAPVK
+778 A
-791 SSAGKSEDDEENES
+791 
-805 EESEKPA
+805 EKPA
-812 KKTSKVAAKKPKKP
+812 KKSVKKT

>member
-1 MAFDFNK
+1 M
-8 TFSLLPLRDAVVFPF
+8 LPLRDAVVFPM

-37 ALEYAE
+37 AIEYAE
-43 SHDNEIILVA
+43 NNDNLIVLVA
-53 QKDIEQ
+53 QRDVTVEELQ
-59 ESIDNPMLDL
+59 NPMLDL
-69 YTVGVAAHVINV
+69 YTVGVMARVSNV

-95 ESVVD
+95 EQVVD
-100 LRSVALR
+100 LRSILMQN
-107 DGLLQVTVSPKQPA
+107 GFLNVTVSPRKNS
-121 IGTSDKCSMFENV
+121 IKLDSKTTLFDEV
-134 LRVFREYASHRN
+134 LTKFREYATKRN
-146 IAEGMVDAL
+146 IAEGMVDAFFGMESQL
-155 FTMDSHVNA
+155 NA
-164 LYGMMPFLQI
+164 YYGMVPFLQV
-174 SLAEKQQLLE
+174 SLAEKQSFLEMESLDEMSEKLL
-184 TTNIDTLAERLV
+184 A
-196 SLMQMAQDNENVLVR
+196 LMSFTDDNENVLVR
-211 VQQNVRQKMA
+211 IQQNVRQKMA

-231 QIRQLQDELDGS
+231 QIRQLQEELDG
-243 DGASSEVDQLLKKIR
+243 DGDGSSEPEQLLKKIK
-258 AKKFSE
+258 AKKFSP
-264 AIQEKL
+264 AIVEKL
-270 EEEIARMRLMQPTSP
+270 EDEIGRMKLMQPTSP
-285 EYAVSRNYIDWFLA
+285 EYAVSRNYIDWFLNL
-299 MPYGVYTD
+299 PYGVYTD

-318 LDAKHF
+318 LDSKHF

-364 LVESIAKA
+364 LVESIANA

-406 IHALRRAKCMNPV
+406 INALRRAKCMNPII
-419 VLLDEIDKMA
+419 LLDEIDKMA

-472 NNEAEIPEALR
+472 NSESEIPEALR
-483 DRLEMVRL
+483 DRLEIVRL
-491 PGYYPHEKL
+491 PGYYPHEKI
-500 QIASK
+500 QIASN

-517 KLHEQVEFS
+517 KLGEQVSF
-526 DDMINAVMRGWTREA
+526 DDAIVTEVMRGWTREA

-552 AVRHRAK
+552 IVRHRAK
-559 DIVVGKKFK
+559 EIVMGKKFK
-568 AEVTDKVLQEY
+568 PEITGKQLQEY
-579 LGAPRFLDNR
+579 LGAPRFLDSQ
-589 LPAPGRPGVVTGLA
+589 LPEPGRPGIVTGLA

-608 GEILLLECML
+608 GEILPIECML
-618 LSGKGQLIMTGKL
+618 LSGKGQIIMTGKL

-691 AFTRQPIS
+691 AFTRIPVA
-699 PEIAFT
+699 PDIAFT
-705 GEVSLTGACLPI
+705 GEVSLTGACLAI
-717 GGLNEKALAALAAG
+717 GGLNEKALAALQAG
-731 VKTLRLPEGNKK
+731 VKTLRLPAQNKK
-743 DVAELPEPAKKGLK
+743 DVDELPAPAKKGLK
-757 IYTHKHIDEIV
+757 IYTHKHIDEII
-768 KVLFTGMKSS
+768 KVLFVQK
-778 SKDDLDFLKAPVK
+778 KAK
-791 SSAGKSEDDEENES
+791 
-805 EESEKPA
+805 
-812 KKTSKVAAKKPKKP
+812 
-826 AKKK
+826 

>member
-1 MAFDFNK
+1 MALDTSK
-8 TFSLLPLRDAVVFPF
+8 MYPLLPLRDAVVFPH
-23 TTRRILVGREMSLH
+23 TTRRILVGRDISLR

-43 SHDNEIILVA
+43 SHDGEIILSA
-53 QKDIEQ
+53 QKNIEQ
-59 ESIDNPMLDL
+59 EEIENPMLDI
-69 YTVGVAAHVINV
+69 YSVGVLAHVSNV

-95 ESVVD
+95 EQVVD
-100 LRSVALR
+100 LRSIVTKNDYLA
-107 DGLLQVTVSPKQPA
+107 VTVSARNPSITA
-121 IGTSDKCSMFENV
+121 ADKTPRFETV
-134 LRVFREYASHRN
+134 LTQFKEYSLHRN
-146 IAEGMVDAL
+146 ISEGMVDAL
-155 FTMDSHVNA
+155 FTMDSQINA
-164 LYGMMPFLQI
+164 FYGMIPFLQI
-174 SLAEKQQLLE
+174 SMDERQRLLE
-184 TTNIDTLAERLV
+184 IGEIDALAERLIEI
-196 SLMQMAQDNENVLVR
+196 MQVAADTDTMMVK

-231 QIRQLQDELDGS
+231 QIRQLQDELDGEN
-243 DGASSEVDQLLKKIR
+243 GNSSEPDQLLKKIK
-258 AKKFSE
+258 AKKFSA

-270 EEEIARMRLMQPTSP
+270 EDEIGRMKLMQPTSP
-285 EYAVSRNYIDWFLA
+285 EYAVSRNYLDWFLTL
-299 MPYGVYTD
+299 PYGEYTD

-318 LDAKHF
+318 LDSKHF

-341 LTGTERRSP
+341 LTGTERRAP

-364 LVESIAKA
+364 LVESIANA

-406 IHALRRAKCMNPV
+406 IQALRRAKCMNPII
-419 VLLDEIDKMA
+419 LLDEIDKMA

-472 NNEAEIPEALR
+472 NSEAEIPEALR

-505 YLLPRICERTGV
+505 YLVPRICERTGIENGKDV
-517 KLHEQVEFS
+517 AF
-526 DDMINAVMRGWTREA
+526 DDAIISKVIREWTREA

-552 AVRHRAK
+552 VVRHRAK
-559 DIVVGKKFK
+559 DKVMGKKYK
-568 AEVTDKVLQEY
+568 TEVTEKTLQDY
-579 LGAPRFLDNR
+579 LGAPRYLDNQ
-589 LPAPGRPGVVTGLA
+589 LPAAGRPGVIVGLA

-608 GEILLLECML
+608 GEILPIECML
-618 LSGKGQLIMTGKL
+618 LPGKGTLLMTGKL

-642 VSLVRERLH
+642 LSLVRERLS
-651 RFGIDPA
+651 RFGIDPN

-691 AFTRQPIS
+691 AFTKQPVS

-705 GEVSLTGACLPI
+705 GEVSLTGACLAI
-717 GGLNEKALAALAAG
+717 GGLNEKALAALQAG
-731 VKTLRLPEGNKK
+731 VKTLRLPAQNQK
-743 DVAELPEPAKKGLK
+743 DVNELPAPAKKGLK
-757 IYTHKHIDEIV
+757 IYTHKHIDEII
-768 KVLFTGMKSS
+768 KVLFKE
-778 SKDDLDFLKAPVK
+778 VK
-791 SSAGKSEDDEENES
+791 SEAAGK
-805 EESEKPA
+805 
-812 KKTSKVAAKKPKKP
+812 KK
-826 AKKK
+826 

>member
-1 MAFDFNK
+1 MYP
-8 TFSLLPLRDAVVFPF
+8 LLPLRDAVVFPH
-23 TTRRILVGREMSLH
+23 TTRRILVGRDISLR

-43 SHDNEIILVA
+43 SHDGEIILSA
-53 QKDIEQ
+53 QKNIEQ
-59 ESIDNPMLDL
+59 EEIENPMLDI
-69 YTVGVAAHVINV
+69 YSVGVLAHVSNV

-95 ESVVD
+95 EQVVD
-100 LRSVALR
+100 LRSIVTKNDYLA
-107 DGLLQVTVSPKQPA
+107 VTVSARNPSITA
-121 IGTSDKCSMFENV
+121 ADKTPRFETV
-134 LRVFREYASHRN
+134 LTQFKEYSLHRN
-146 IAEGMVDAL
+146 ISEGMVDAL
-155 FTMDSHVNA
+155 FTMDSQINA
-164 LYGMMPFLQI
+164 FYGMIPFLQI
-174 SLAEKQQLLE
+174 SMDERQRLLE
-184 TTNIDTLAERLV
+184 IGEIDALAERLIEI
-196 SLMQMAQDNENVLVR
+196 MQVAADTDTMMVK

-231 QIRQLQDELDGS
+231 QIRQLQDELDGEN
-243 DGASSEVDQLLKKIR
+243 GNSSEPDQLLKKIK
-258 AKKFSE
+258 AKKFSA

-270 EEEIARMRLMQPTSP
+270 EDEIGRMKLMQPTSP
-285 EYAVSRNYIDWFLA
+285 EYAVSRNYLDWFLTL
-299 MPYGVYTD
+299 PYGEYTD

-318 LDAKHF
+318 LDSKHF

-341 LTGTERRSP
+341 LTGTERRAP

-364 LVESIAKA
+364 LVESIANA

-406 IHALRRAKCMNPV
+406 IQALRRAKCMNPII
-419 VLLDEIDKMA
+419 LLDEIDKMA

-472 NNEAEIPEALR
+472 NSEAEIPEALR

-505 YLLPRICERTGV
+505 YLVPRICERTGIENGKDV
-517 KLHEQVEFS
+517 AF
-526 DDMINAVMRGWTREA
+526 DDAIISKVIREWTREA

-552 AVRHRAK
+552 VVRHRAK
-559 DIVVGKKFK
+559 DKVMGKKYK
-568 AEVTDKVLQEY
+568 TEVTEKTLQDY
-579 LGAPRFLDNR
+579 LGAPRYLDNQ
-589 LPAPGRPGVVTGLA
+589 LPAAGRPGVIVGLA

-608 GEILLLECML
+608 GEILPIECML
-618 LSGKGQLIMTGKL
+618 LPGKGTLLMTGKL

-642 VSLVRERLH
+642 LSLVRERLS
-651 RFGIDPA
+651 RFGIDPN

-691 AFTRQPIS
+691 AFTKQPVS

-705 GEVSLTGACLPI
+705 GEVSLTGACLAI
-717 GGLNEKALAALAAG
+717 GGLNEKALAALQAG
-731 VKTLRLPEGNKK
+731 VKTLRLPAQNQK
-743 DVAELPEPAKKGLK
+743 DVNELPAPAKKGLK
-757 IYTHKHIDEIV
+757 IYTHKHIDEII
-768 KVLFTGMKSS
+768 KVLFKE
-778 SKDDLDFLKAPVK
+778 SKK
-791 SSAGKSEDDEENES
+791 
-805 EESEKPA
+805 
-812 KKTSKVAAKKPKKP
+812 
-826 AKKK
+826 

>member
-1 MAFDFNK
+1 M
-8 TFSLLPLRDAVVFPF
+8 LPLRDAVVFPM

-37 ALEYAE
+37 AIEYAE
-43 SHDNEIILVA
+43 NNDNLIVLVA
-53 QKDIEQ
+53 QRDVTVEELQ
-59 ESIDNPMLDL
+59 NPMLDL
-69 YTVGVAAHVINV
+69 YTVGVMARVSNV

-95 ESVVD
+95 EQVVD
-100 LRSVALR
+100 LRSILMQN
-107 DGLLQVTVSPKQPA
+107 GFLNVTVSPRKNS
-121 IGTSDKCSMFENV
+121 IKLDSKTTLFDEV
-134 LRVFREYASHRN
+134 LTKFREYATKRN
-146 IAEGMVDAL
+146 IAEGMVDAFFGMESQL
-155 FTMDSHVNA
+155 NA
-164 LYGMMPFLQI
+164 YYGMVPFLQV
-174 SLAEKQQLLE
+174 SLAEKQSFLEMESLDEMSEKLL
-184 TTNIDTLAERLV
+184 A
-196 SLMQMAQDNENVLVR
+196 LMSFTDDNENVLVR
-211 VQQNVRQKMA
+211 IQQNVRQKMA

-231 QIRQLQDELDGS
+231 QIRQLQEELDG
-243 DGASSEVDQLLKKIR
+243 DGDGSSEPEQLLKKIK
-258 AKKFSE
+258 AKKFSP
-264 AIQEKL
+264 AIVEKL
-270 EEEIARMRLMQPTSP
+270 EDEIGRMKLMQPTSP
-285 EYAVSRNYIDWFLA
+285 EYAVSRNYIDWFLNL
-299 MPYGVYTD
+299 PYGVYTD

-318 LDAKHF
+318 LDSKHF

-364 LVESIAKA
+364 LVESIANA

-406 IHALRRAKCMNPV
+406 INALRRAKCMNPII
-419 VLLDEIDKMA
+419 LLDEIDKMA

-472 NNEAEIPEALR
+472 NSESEIPEALR
-483 DRLEMVRL
+483 DRLEIVRL
-491 PGYYPHEKL
+491 PGYYPHEKI
-500 QIASK
+500 QIASN

-517 KLHEQVEFS
+517 KLGEQVSF
-526 DDMINAVMRGWTREA
+526 DDAIVTEVMRGWTREA

-552 AVRHRAK
+552 IVRHRAK
-559 DIVVGKKFK
+559 EIVMGKKFK
-568 AEVTDKVLQEY
+568 PEITGKQLQEY
-579 LGAPRFLDNR
+579 LGAPRFLDSQ
-589 LPAPGRPGVVTGLA
+589 LPEPGRPGIVTGLA

-608 GEILLLECML
+608 GEILPIECML
-618 LSGKGQLIMTGKL
+618 LSGKGQIIMTGKL

-642 VSLVRERLH
+642 VRLVRERLH

-691 AFTRQPIS
+691 AFTRIPVA
-699 PEIAFT
+699 PDIAFT
-705 GEVSLTGACLPI
+705 GEVSLTGACLAI
-717 GGLNEKALAALAAG
+717 GGLNEKALAALQAG
-731 VKTLRLPEGNKK
+731 VKTLRLPAQNKK
-743 DVAELPEPAKKGLK
+743 DVDELPAPAKKGLK

-768 KVLFTGMKSS
+768 KILFK
-778 SKDDLDFLKAPVK
+778 
-791 SSAGKSEDDEENES
+791 N
-805 EESEKPA
+805 A
-812 KKTSKVAAKKPKKP
+812 KK
-826 AKKK
+826 

>member
-1 MAFDFNK
+1 MAFDFTK
-8 TFSLLPLRDAVVFPF
+8 TFPLLPLRDAVVFPY
-23 TTRRILVGREMSLH
+23 TTRRILVGREMSLR

-43 SHDNEIILVA
+43 NHDNEIILVA
-53 QKDIEQ
+53 QKDVSQ
-59 ESIDNPMLDL
+59 EELQNPMLDL
-69 YTVGVAAHVINV
+69 YSVGVAARVSNV

-95 ESVVD
+95 VEVVD
-100 LRSVALR
+100 LRSILVQDGFLHVTISPRKMQIPTNAKTKSFDEVLARFR
-107 DGLLQVTVSPKQPA
+107 DCATK
-121 IGTSDKCSMFENV
+121 
-134 LRVFREYASHRN
+134 RN
-146 IAEGMVDAL
+146 IAEGMVDAFFGMENQL
-155 FTMDSHVNA
+155 NA
-164 LYGMMPFLQI
+164 FYGMIPFLQV
-174 SLAEKQQLLE
+174 SLAEKQSFLEVTTLEEMSLKLL
-184 TTNIDTLAERLV
+184 TLMEV
-196 SLMQMAQDNENVLVR
+196 TEDNDNVMVR

-243 DGASSEVDQLLKKIR
+243 EGAANEPDMLLRKIK
-258 AKKFSE
+258 AKKFSPT
-264 AIQEKL
+264 IVEKL
-270 EEEIARMRLMQPTSP
+270 EEEISRMRLMQPTSP
-285 EYAVSRNYIDWFLA
+285 EYAVSRNYVDWFLSL
-299 MPYGVYTD
+299 PYGEYTD

-318 LDAKHF
+318 LDSKHF

-341 LTGTERRSP
+341 LTGTERRAP

-364 LVESIAKA
+364 LVESIAIA

-419 VLLDEIDKMA
+419 ILLDEIDKMA

-438 AMLEVLDPEQN
+438 ALLEVLDPEQN

-472 NNEAEIPEALR
+472 NSEAEIPDALR
-483 DRLEMVRL
+483 DRFEVVRL

-505 YLLPRICERTGV
+505 FLIPRICERTGV
-517 KLHEQVEFS
+517 KQKEQVEFG
-526 DDMINAVMRGWTREA
+526 DDMIKKVIREYTREA
-541 GVRELERTLEN
+541 GVRELERTLES

-559 DIVVGKKFK
+559 EIVMGKKVK
-568 AEVTDKVLQEY
+568 PQVTEKQLQEY
-579 LGAPRFLDNR
+579 LGAPRFLDSQ
-589 LPAPGRPGVVTGLA
+589 LPEPGRPGVVTGLA

-608 GEILLLECML
+608 GEILPIECML
-618 LSGKGQLIMTGKL
+618 LSGKGQIIMTGKL

-642 VSLVRERLH
+642 VSLVRERLQ

-691 AFTRQPIS
+691 AFTKTPI
-699 PEIAFT
+699 PPDIAFT
-705 GEVSLTGACLPI
+705 GEVSLTGACLAI
-717 GGLNEKALAALAAG
+717 GGLNEKALAALQAG
-731 VKTLRLPEGNKK
+731 VKTLRLPAQNKK
-743 DVAELPEPAKKGLK
+743 DVDELPAPAKKGLK
-757 IYTHKHIDEIV
+757 IYTHKHIDEII
-768 KVLFTGMKSS
+768 KVLFPKP
-778 SKDDLDFLKAPVK
+778 SKRKQNAK
-791 SSAGKSEDDEENES
+791 T
-805 EESEKPA
+805 EK
-812 KKTSKVAAKKPKKP
+812 
-826 AKKK
+826 

>member
-1 MAFDFNK
+1 MHKVDKDSIFVPMSFNFNK
-8 TFSLLPLRDAVVFPF
+8 TFSLLPLRDAVVFPS
-23 TTRRILVGREMSLH
+23 TTRRILVGRDMSLR

-43 SHDNEIILVA
+43 SHGNEIILVA
-53 QKDIEQ
+53 QRDVNKE
-59 ESIDNPMLDL
+59 EFENPMLDL
-69 YTVGVAAHVINV
+69 YSVGVAAHVTNV

-95 ESVVD
+95 ETIVD
-100 LRSVALR
+100 LRSVQMKNGFLN
-107 DGLLQVTVSPKQPA
+107 VTVSQRKTLINPNAKTRA
-121 IGTSDKCSMFENV
+121 FNDV
-134 LRVFREYASHRN
+134 LAKFREYASKRN

-155 FTMDSHVNA
+155 FGMESQLNA
-164 LYGMMPFLQI
+164 YYGMIPFLQV
-174 SLAEKQQLLE
+174 SLAEKQMFLE
-184 TTNIDTLAERLV
+184 MRTLDEMSE
-196 SLMQMAQDNENVLVR
+196 SLMALMSLSEDNENILVR

-231 QIRQLQDELDGS
+231 QIRQLQDELDS
-243 DGASSEVDQLLKKIR
+243 DNGGSSEVDQLLKKIR
-258 AKKFSE
+258 DKKFSE
-264 AIQEKL
+264 SIQEKL
-270 EEEIARMRLMQPTSP
+270 EEEISRMRLMQPTSP
-285 EYAVSRNYIDWFLA
+285 EYAVSRNYVDWFLA
-299 MPYGVYTD
+299 MPYGMYSD
-307 TVLNMKKVKSE
+307 TELNMKKVKAE
-318 LDAKHF
+318 LDSKHF

-372 MQRNFVRITLGG
+372 MERNFVRITLGG

-406 IHALRRAKCMNPV
+406 IQALRRAKCMNPV
-419 VLLDEIDKMA
+419 ILLDEIDKMA

-438 AMLEVLDPEQN
+438 AMLEILDPEQN

-472 NNEAEIPEALR
+472 NNEAEIPEPLR
-483 DRLEMVRL
+483 DRMEVVRL

-500 QIASK
+500 QIALK

-517 KLHEQVEFS
+517 KIEEQVNFS
-526 DDMINAVMRGWTREA
+526 DAMINAVMRGWTREA
-541 GVRELERTLEN
+541 GVRELERVLES

-559 DIVVGKKFK
+559 EIVTGKKFK
-568 AEVTDKVLQEY
+568 AEITEKQLQEY
-579 LGAPRFLDNR
+579 LGAPRFLDSQ
-589 LPAPGRPGVVTGLA
+589 LPEPGRPGVVTGLA

-608 GEILLLECML
+608 GEILPIECML
-618 LSGKGQLIMTGKL
+618 LSGKGQIIMTGKL

-642 VSLVRERLH
+642 VSLVRERLQ

-691 AFTRQPIS
+691 AFTRTPIPPS
-699 PEIAFT
+699 IAFT
-705 GEVSLTGACLPI
+705 GEVSLTGACLAI
-717 GGLNEKALAALAAG
+717 GGLNEKALAALQAG
-731 VKTLRLPEGNKK
+731 VKTLRLPSQNQK
-743 DVAELPEPAKKGLK
+743 DVDELPAPAKKGLK
-757 IYTHKHIDEIV
+757 IYTHRHIDEIV
-768 KVLFTGMKSS
+768 KILFPAGKLRDRSAECAS
-778 SKDDLDFLKAPVK
+778 VKDDVKIAPT
-791 SSAGKSEDDEENES
+791 
-805 EESEKPA
+805 
-812 KKTSKVAAKKPKKP
+812 KTSRKK
-826 AKKK
+826 

>member
-1 MAFDFNK
+1 
-8 TFSLLPLRDAVVFPF
+8 
-23 TTRRILVGREMSLH
+23 MSLR
-37 ALEYAE
+37 ALEFAE
-43 SHDNEIILVA
+43 NHNNEIILVA
-53 QKDIEQ
+53 QKNVEQ
-59 ESIDNPMLDL
+59 EALDNPMLDL
-69 YTVGVAAHVINV
+69 YTVGVIARVANV

-95 ESVVD
+95 DSVVD
-100 LRSVALR
+100 LRSIVLR
-107 DGLLQVTVSPKQPA
+107 DGFLQVTVSPRESSVKPE
-121 IGTSDKCSMFENV
+121 DKCTKFEDV
-134 LRVFREYASHRN
+134 LNMFREYAMHRN
-146 IAEGMVDAL
+146 IAEGMVEAL

-164 LYGMMPFLQI
+164 FYGMIPFLQI
-174 SLAEKQQLLE
+174 SLSEKQELLE
-184 TTNIDTLAERLV
+184 VASIDALADRLIE
-196 SLMQMAQDNENVLVR
+196 LMELAKENENVLIR

-231 QIRQLQDELDGS
+231 QIRQLQDELDGAEG
-243 DGASSEVDQLLKKIR
+243 GASEVDQLLKKIK
-258 AKKFSE
+258 AKKFSQ
-264 AIQEKL
+264 AIEEKL
-270 EEEIARMRLMQPTSP
+270 EDEISRMRLMQPTSP
-285 EYAVSRNYIDWFLA
+285 EYAVSRNYVDWFLA

-318 LDAKHF
+318 LDSKHF
-324 GLDKV
+324 GLEKV

-341 LTGTERRSP
+341 LTGTERRAP

-364 LVESIAKA
+364 LVESIATA

-419 VLLDEIDKMA
+419 ILLDEIDKMA

-472 NNEAEIPEALR
+472 NSEGEIPEALR
-483 DRLEMVRL
+483 DRLEIVRL

-517 KLHEQVEFS
+517 KLDEQVSFS
-526 DDMINAVMRGWTREA
+526 DEMINAVMRGWTREA
-541 GVRELERTLEN
+541 GVRELERVLEN

-559 DIVVGKKFK
+559 DIVMGKKFK
-568 AEVTDKVLQEY
+568 PEITEKMLHEY
-579 LGAPRFLDNR
+579 LGAPRFLDNQ
-589 LPAPGRPGVVTGLA
+589 LPEPGRPGVVTGLA
-603 WTSVG
+603 WTSGG

-618 LSGKGQLIMTGKL
+618 LSGKGQLILTGKL
-631 GDVMKESAQIA
+631 GDVMKDSAQIA

-691 AFTRQPIS
+691 AFTKQPIA
-699 PEIAFT
+699 PDIAFT

-757 IYTHKHIDEIV
+757 IFTHKHIDEIV
-768 KVLFTGMKSS
+768 KILFAGVKVAKADAANAAKVGEPAEANKAASADKS
-778 SKDDLDFLKAPVK
+778 A
-791 SSAGKSEDDEENES
+791 A
-805 EESEKPA
+805 KPA
-812 KKTSKVAAKKPKKP
+812 KKSVKKTAKKT
-826 AKKK
+826 

>member
-1 MAFDFNK
+1 MNFDFSK
-8 TFSLLPLRDAVVFPF
+8 TYPLLPLRDAVVFPH
-23 TTRRILVGREMSLH
+23 TTRRILVGRDVSLR

-43 SHDNEIILVA
+43 SHNNEIILVA
-53 QKDIEQ
+53 QKDVTVEEIQ
-59 ESIDNPMLDL
+59 NPMLDL
-69 YTVGVAAHVINV
+69 YSVGVVASVSSV
-81 TPFPNGCVKVVLEG
+81 MPFPNGCVKVILEG
-95 ESVVD
+95 QQIVD
-100 LRSVALR
+100 LRSVLLR
-107 DGLLQVTVSPKQPA
+107 DGFLHVTVSPRKPH
-121 IGTSDKCSMFENV
+121 IDGKDKTKLFDEV
-134 LRVFREYASHRN
+134 LARFRDYATKRN
-146 IAEGMVDAL
+146 IAEGMVDAFFGMENQL
-155 FTMDSHVNA
+155 DA
-164 LYGMMPFLQI
+164 YYGMIPFLQV
-174 SLAEKQQLLE
+174 SLAEKQSFLEVKSLDEMSLKLLALM
-184 TTNIDTLAERLV
+184 DV
-196 SLMQMAQDNENVLVR
+196 SEDNENVLVR
-211 VQQNVRQKMA
+211 VQQSVRQKMA

-231 QIRQLQDELDGS
+231 QIRQLQDELDG
-243 DGASSEVDQLLKKIR
+243 DNAGASEPDQLLKKIK
-258 AKKFSE
+258 AKNFTP
-264 AIQEKL
+264 AIVEKL
-270 EEEIARMRLMQPTSP
+270 EDEIGRMKLMQPTSP
-285 EYAVSRNYIDWFLA
+285 EYAVSRNYIDWFLNL
-299 MPYGVYTD
+299 PYGVYTE

-318 LDAKHF
+318 LDSKHF

-364 LVESIAKA
+364 LVESIANA

-406 IHALRRAKCMNPV
+406 IHALRRAKCMNPII
-419 VLLDEIDKMA
+419 LLDEIDKMA

-472 NNEAEIPEALR
+472 NSESEIPEALR
-483 DRLEMVRL
+483 DRLEIVRL

-517 KLHEQVEFS
+517 KLKEQVSF
-526 DDMINAVMRGWTREA
+526 DDDTVNAVMRGWTREA
-541 GVRELERTLEN
+541 GVRELERTLESV
-552 AVRHRAK
+552 VRHRAK
-559 DIVVGKKFK
+559 EIVMGKKFK
-568 AEVTDKVLQEY
+568 PEIKDKQLQEY
-579 LGAPRFLDNR
+579 LGAPRFLDNQ

-608 GEILLLECML
+608 GEILPIECML
-618 LSGKGQLIMTGKL
+618 LSGKGQIIMTGKL

-691 AFTRQPIS
+691 AFTKIPV
-699 PEIAFT
+699 PPDIAFT
-705 GEVSLTGACLPI
+705 GEVSLTGACLAI
-717 GGLNEKALAALAAG
+717 GGLNEKALAALQAG
-731 VKTLRLPEGNKK
+731 VKTLRLPAQNKK
-743 DVAELPEPAKKGLK
+743 DVDELPAPAKKGLK
-757 IYTHKHIDEIV
+757 IYTHKHIDEII
-768 KVLFTGMKSS
+768 KVLF
-778 SKDDLDFLKAPVK
+778 VK
-791 SSAGKSEDDEENES
+791 
-805 EESEKPA
+805 A
-812 KKTSKVAAKKPKKP
+812 KKS
-826 AKKK
+826 

>member
-1 MAFDFNK
+1 MALDTSK
-8 TFSLLPLRDAVVFPF
+8 MYPLLPLRDAIVFPH
-23 TTRRILVGREMSLH
+23 TTRRILVGRDISLR

-43 SHDNEIILVA
+43 SHDGEIILSA
-53 QKDIEQ
+53 QKNIEQ
-59 ESIDNPMLDL
+59 EEIENPMLDL
-69 YTVGVAAHVINV
+69 YSVGILAHVSNV

-95 ESVVD
+95 EQVVD
-100 LRSVALR
+100 LRSIAINNNYLT
-107 DGLLQVTVSPKQPA
+107 VTVSAHKPSITA
-121 IGTSDKCSMFENV
+121 ADKSSRFETV
-134 LRVFREYASHRN
+134 LTQFKEYSLHRN
-146 IAEGMVDAL
+146 ISEGMVDAL
-155 FTMDSHVNA
+155 FTMDSQINA
-164 LYGMMPFLQI
+164 FYGMIPFLQI
-174 SLAEKQQLLE
+174 SMDERQRLLE
-184 TTNIDTLAERLV
+184 IGEIDELAERLV
-196 SLMQMAQDNENVLVR
+196 EIMQVAADTDTMMVK

-231 QIRQLQDELDGS
+231 QIRQLQDELDGEN
-243 DGASSEVDQLLKKIR
+243 GNSSEPDQLLKKIK
-258 AKKFSE
+258 AKKFSA

-270 EEEIARMRLMQPTSP
+270 EEEISRMRLMQPTSP
-285 EYAVSRNYIDWFLA
+285 EYAVSRNYLDWFLTL
-299 MPYGVYTD
+299 PYGEYTD

-318 LDAKHF
+318 LDSKHF

-341 LTGTERRSP
+341 LTGTERRAP

-364 LVESIAKA
+364 LVESIANA

-406 IHALRRAKCMNPV
+406 IQALRRAKCMNPII
-419 VLLDEIDKMA
+419 LLDEIDKMA

-505 YLLPRICERTGV
+505 YLVPRICERTGIENGKDV
-517 KLHEQVEFS
+517 AF
-526 DDMINAVMRGWTREA
+526 DDDIISKVIREWTREA

-552 AVRHRAK
+552 VVRHRAK
-559 DIVVGKKFK
+559 DKVMGKKFK
-568 AEVTDKVLQEY
+568 AGITEKTLQDY
-579 LGAPRFLDNR
+579 LGAPRYLDSQ
-589 LPAPGRPGVVTGLA
+589 LPDAGRPGVIVGLA

-608 GEILLLECML
+608 GEILPIECML
-618 LSGKGQLIMTGKL
+618 LPGKGSLLMTGKL

-642 VSLVRERLH
+642 LSLVRERLD
-651 RFGIDPA
+651 RFGIDPN
-658 IVKKTDIHIHVPEGA
+658 IVKRTDIHIHVPEGA

-691 AFTRQPIS
+691 AFTKQPVS

-705 GEVSLTGACLPI
+705 GEVSLTGACLAI
-717 GGLNEKALAALAAG
+717 GGLNEKALAALQAG
-731 VKTLRLPEGNKK
+731 VKTLRLPAQNQK
-743 DVAELPEPAKKGLK
+743 DVNELPAPAKKGLK
-757 IYTHKHIDEIV
+757 IYTHKHIDEII
-768 KVLFTGMKSS
+768 KVLFKE
-778 SKDDLDFLKAPVK
+778 SKK
-791 SSAGKSEDDEENES
+791 
-805 EESEKPA
+805 
-812 KKTSKVAAKKPKKP
+812 
-826 AKKK
+826 

>member
-1 MAFDFNK
+1 
-8 TFSLLPLRDAVVFPF
+8 
-23 TTRRILVGREMSLH
+23 MSLR
-37 ALEYAE
+37 ALEFAE
-43 SHDNEIILVA
+43 NHNNEIILVA
-53 QKDIEQ
+53 QKNVEQ
-59 ESIDNPMLDL
+59 ETLDNPMLDL
-69 YTVGVAAHVINV
+69 YTVGVVARVSNV

-95 ESVVD
+95 DSIVD
-100 LRSVALR
+100 LRSIVLR
-107 DGLLQVTVSPKQPA
+107 DGFLQVTVSPREHFVKPE
-121 IGTSDKCSMFENV
+121 DKCEKFEDV
-134 LRVFREYASHRN
+134 LNVFREYAMHRN
-146 IAEGMVDAL
+146 IAEGMVEAL

-164 LYGMMPFLQI
+164 FYGMIPFLYI
-174 SLAEKQQLLE
+174 SLSEKQALLE
-184 TTNIDTLAERLV
+184 EESIDALADRLI
-196 SLMQMAQDNENVLVR
+196 SLMQLAHENENVLVR

-231 QIRQLQDELDGS
+231 QIRQLQDELDG
-243 DGASSEVDQLLKKIR
+243 DNGGASEPDQLLKKIK
-258 AKKFSE
+258 AKKFSQ
-264 AIQEKL
+264 AIEEKL
-270 EEEIARMRLMQPTSP
+270 EEEIGRMRMMQPTSP
-285 EYAVSRNYIDWFLA
+285 EYAVSRNYVDWFLA

-318 LDAKHF
+318 LDSKHF

-341 LTGTERRSP
+341 LTGTERRAP

-364 LVESIAKA
+364 LVESIATA

-419 VLLDEIDKMA
+419 ILLDEIDKMA

-472 NNEAEIPEALR
+472 NSEGEIPEALR
-483 DRLEMVRL
+483 DRLEIVRL

-517 KLHEQVEFS
+517 KLDEQVSFS
-526 DDMINAVMRGWTREA
+526 EEIINDVMRGWTREA
-541 GVRELERTLEN
+541 GVRELERVLEN

-559 DIVVGKKFK
+559 DIVMGKKVK
-568 AEVTDKVLQEY
+568 PEITKKQLQEY
-579 LGAPRFLDNR
+579 LGAPRFLDNQ
-589 LPAPGRPGVVTGLA
+589 LPEPGRPGVVTGLA

-618 LSGKGQLIMTGKL
+618 LSGKGQLILTGKL

-642 VSLVRERLH
+642 VSLVRERLQ

-691 AFTRQPIS
+691 AFTRHPI
-699 PEIAFT
+699 PPDIAFT

-731 VKTLRLPEGNKK
+731 VKTLHLPEGNKK

-757 IYTHKHIDEIV
+757 IFAHKHIDEIV
-768 KVLFTGMKSS
+768 KILFKDVKVAKS
-778 SKDDLDFLKAPVK
+778 DAVKAENGNAAEK
-791 SSAGKSEDDEENES
+791 AAKAKSESAEINDAKIAAETAPKS
-805 EESEKPA
+805 VKKSAKKPA
-812 KKTSKVAAKKPKKP
+812 KKTASKK
-826 AKKK
+826 

>member
-1 MAFDFNK
+1 MALDLSK
-8 TFSLLPLRDAVVFPF
+8 TYPLLPLRDAIVFPN
-23 TTRRILVGREMSLH
+23 TTRRILVGRDVSLH

-43 SHDNEIILVA
+43 SHDGEIVLSA
-53 QKDIEQ
+53 QKNIEL
-59 ESIDNPMLDL
+59 EEIDNPMLDL
-69 YTVGVAAHVINV
+69 YSVGILAHVSNV

-95 ESVVD
+95 EQVVD
-100 LRSVALR
+100 LRSIATQKDFLM
-107 DGLLQVTVSPKQPA
+107 VTISAHEPTIK
-121 IGTSDKCSMFENV
+121 SEDKSANFETVLSQFKDYSM
-134 LRVFREYASHRN
+134 HRN
-146 IAEGMVDAL
+146 ISEGMVDAL
-155 FTMDSHVNA
+155 FTMDSHINA
-164 LYGMMPFLQI
+164 FYGMIPFLQI
-174 SLAEKQQLLE
+174 SLDERQRLLE
-184 TTNIDTLAERLV
+184 IGNIDELAERLIEIMKV
-196 SLMQMAQDNENVLVR
+196 AADTDTMMVK

-231 QIRQLQDELDGS
+231 QIRQLQDELDGES
-243 DGASSEVDQLLKKIR
+243 GNASEPDQLLKKIKE
-258 AKKFSE
+258 KKFSP

-270 EEEIARMRLMQPTSP
+270 EEEIGRMKLMQPTSP
-285 EYAVSRNYIDWFLA
+285 EYAVSRNYLDWFLSL
-299 MPYGVYTD
+299 PYGEYTD

-341 LTGTERRSP
+341 LTGTERRAP

-364 LVESIAKA
+364 LVESIAAA
-372 MQRNFVRITLGG
+372 MKRNFVRITLGG

-406 IHALRRAKCMNPV
+406 IQALRRAKCMNPII
-419 VLLDEIDKMA
+419 LLDEIDKMA

-505 YLLPRICERTGV
+505 YLVPRICERTGIESGKDV
-517 KLHEQVEFS
+517 AF
-526 DDMINAVMRGWTREA
+526 DDGIIAKVIREWTREA

-552 AVRHRAK
+552 VVRHRAK
-559 DIVVGKKFK
+559 DKVMGKKFK
-568 AEVTDKVLQEY
+568 AEITEKTLQEY
-579 LGAPRFLDNR
+579 LGAPRYLDNQ
-589 LPAPGRPGVVTGLA
+589 LPPAGRPGVIVGLA

-608 GEILLLECML
+608 GEILPIECML
-618 LSGKGQLIMTGKL
+618 LPGKGTLLMTGKL

-642 VSLVRERLH
+642 LSLVRERLD
-651 RFGIDPA
+651 RFGIDPN

-691 AFTRQPIS
+691 AFTKQPVS

-705 GEVSLTGACLPI
+705 GEVSLTGACLAI
-717 GGLNEKALAALAAG
+717 GGLNEKALAALQAG
-731 VKTLRLPEGNKK
+731 VKTLRLPAQNKK
-743 DVAELPEPAKKGLK
+743 DVDELPAPAKKGLK
-757 IYTHKHIDEIV
+757 IFTHKHIDEII
-768 KVLFTGMKSS
+768 KVLFVEKKTGS
-778 SKDDLDFLKAPVK
+778 
-791 SSAGKSEDDEENES
+791 
-805 EESEKPA
+805 A
-812 KKTSKVAAKKPKKP
+812 KKVKK
-826 AKKK
+826 

>member
-1 MAFDFNK
+1 MSFDFSK
-8 TFSLLPLRDAVVFPF
+8 TYPLLPLRDAVVFPM
-23 TTRRILVGREMSLH
+23 TTRRILIGRDISLR
-37 ALEYAE
+37 ALDQAE
-43 SHDNEIILVA
+43 SAGTEIILVS
-53 QKDIEQ
+53 QKNIEQ
-59 ESIDNPMLDL
+59 EVLENPMLDL
-69 YTVGVAAHVINV
+69 YSVGVAARIDSV
-81 TPFPNGCVKVVLEG
+81 TPFPNGCVKAVLEG
-95 ESVVD
+95 VQIVD
-100 LRSVALR
+100 LRSIMMA
-107 DGLLQVTVSPKQPA
+107 DGYMQVTVSERKNS
-121 IGTSDKCSMFENV
+121 IKLTDKSSRFAEV
-134 LRVFREYASHRN
+134 LAQFKAYSLKHN
-146 IAEGMVDAL
+146 IADGMMDAL
-155 FTMDSHVNA
+155 FSMDSQVNT
-164 LYGMMPFLQI
+164 LYGIIPFLQI
-174 SLAEKQQLLE
+174 SLGERQNLLE
-184 TTNIDTLAERLV
+184 CGSIDDLANHIV
-196 SLMQMAQDNENVLVR
+196 ALMQVMDENENVLVR

-221 QQQKEWFISE
+221 QQQKEWFITE
-231 QIRQLQDELDGS
+231 QIRQLQDELDGDS
-243 DGASSEVDQLLKKIR
+243 AGASEPDQLLKKIR
-258 AKKFSE
+258 AKKFS
-264 AIQEKL
+264 ATILEKL
-270 EEEIARMRLMQPTSP
+270 EDEVDRMRMMQPTSP
-285 EYAVSRNYIDWFLA
+285 EYAVSRNYIDWFLNL
-299 MPYGVYTD
+299 PYGVYTD

-318 LDAKHF
+318 LDSKHF

-364 LVESIAKA
+364 LVESIANA

-406 IHALRRAKCMNPV
+406 IHALRRAKCMNPII
-419 VLLDEIDKMA
+419 LLDEIDKMA

-472 NNEAEIPEALR
+472 NTESEIPEALR
-483 DRLEMVRL
+483 DRLEIVRL

-517 KLHEQVEFS
+517 KLEEQVSFDEK
-526 DDMINAVMRGWTREA
+526 MVTEVMRGWTREA

-552 AVRHRAK
+552 VVRHRAK
-559 DIVVGKKFK
+559 EIVMGKKFK
-568 AEVTDKVLQEY
+568 PEITEKQLQEY
-579 LGAPRFLDNR
+579 LGAPRFLDSQ
-589 LPAPGRPGVVTGLA
+589 LPEPGRPGVVTGLA

-608 GEILLLECML
+608 GEILPIECML
-618 LSGKGQLIMTGKL
+618 LSGKGQIIMTGKL

-691 AFTRQPIS
+691 AFTKIPV
-699 PEIAFT
+699 PPDIAFT
-705 GEVSLTGACLPI
+705 GEVSLTGACLAI
-717 GGLNEKALAALAAG
+717 GGLNEKALAALQAG
-731 VKTLRLPEGNKK
+731 VKTLRLPAQNKK
-743 DVAELPEPAKKGLK
+743 DVDELPAPAKKGLK
-757 IYTHKHIDEIV
+757 IYTHKHIDEII
-768 KVLFTGMKSS
+768 KVLF
-778 SKDDLDFLKAPVK
+778 VQ
-791 SSAGKSEDDEENES
+791 
-805 EESEKPA
+805 
-812 KKTSKVAAKKPKKP
+812 KKTKK
-826 AKKK
+826 

>member
-1 MAFDFNK
+1 MALDTSK
-8 TFSLLPLRDAVVFPF
+8 MYPLLPLRDAVVFPH
-23 TTRRILVGREMSLH
+23 TTRRILVGRDISLR

-43 SHDNEIILVA
+43 SHDGEIILSA
-53 QKDIEQ
+53 QKNIEQ
-59 ESIDNPMLDL
+59 EEIENPMLDI
-69 YTVGVAAHVINV
+69 YSVGVLAHVSNV

-95 ESVVD
+95 EQVVD
-100 LRSVALR
+100 LRSIVTKNDYLA
-107 DGLLQVTVSPKQPA
+107 VTVSARNPSITA
-121 IGTSDKCSMFENV
+121 ADKTPRFETV
-134 LRVFREYASHRN
+134 LTQFKEYSLHRN
-146 IAEGMVDAL
+146 ISEGMVDAL
-155 FTMDSHVNA
+155 FTMDSQVNA
-164 LYGMMPFLQI
+164 FYGMIPFLQI
-174 SLAEKQQLLE
+174 SMDERQRLLE
-184 TTNIDTLAERLV
+184 IGEIDALAERLIEI
-196 SLMQMAQDNENVLVR
+196 MQVAADTDTMMVK

-231 QIRQLQDELDGS
+231 QIRQLQDELDGEN
-243 DGASSEVDQLLKKIR
+243 GNSSEPDQLLKKIK
-258 AKKFSE
+258 AKKFSA

-270 EEEIARMRLMQPTSP
+270 EDEIGRMKLMQPTSP
-285 EYAVSRNYIDWFLA
+285 EYAVSRNYLDWFLTL
-299 MPYGVYTD
+299 PYGEYTD

-318 LDAKHF
+318 LDSKHF

-341 LTGTERRSP
+341 LTGTERRAP

-364 LVESIAKA
+364 LVESIANA

-406 IHALRRAKCMNPV
+406 IQALRRAKCMNPII
-419 VLLDEIDKMA
+419 LLDEIDKMA

-472 NNEAEIPEALR
+472 NSEAEIPEALR

-505 YLLPRICERTGV
+505 YLVPRICERTGIENGKDV
-517 KLHEQVEFS
+517 AF
-526 DDMINAVMRGWTREA
+526 DDAIISKVIREWTREA

-552 AVRHRAK
+552 VVRHRAK
-559 DIVVGKKFK
+559 DKVMGKKYK
-568 AEVTDKVLQEY
+568 TEVTEKTLQDY
-579 LGAPRFLDNR
+579 LGAPRYLDNQ
-589 LPAPGRPGVVTGLA
+589 LPAAGRPGVIVGLA

-608 GEILLLECML
+608 GEILPIECML
-618 LSGKGQLIMTGKL
+618 LPGKGTLLMTGKL

-642 VSLVRERLH
+642 LSLVRERLS
-651 RFGIDPA
+651 RFGIDPN

-691 AFTRQPIS
+691 AFTKQPVS

-705 GEVSLTGACLPI
+705 GEVSLTGACLAI
-717 GGLNEKALAALAAG
+717 GGLNEKALAALQAG
-731 VKTLRLPEGNKK
+731 VKTLRLPAQNQK
-743 DVAELPEPAKKGLK
+743 DVNELPAPAKKGLK
-757 IYTHKHIDEIV
+757 IYTHKHIDEII
-768 KVLFTGMKSS
+768 KVLFKE
-778 SKDDLDFLKAPVK
+778 VK
-791 SSAGKSEDDEENES
+791 SEAAGK
-805 EESEKPA
+805 
-812 KKTSKVAAKKPKKP
+812 KK
-826 AKKK
+826 

>member
-1 MAFDFNK
+1 MGEELLSFDFSK
-8 TFSLLPLRDAVVFPF
+8 TYPLLPLRDAVVFPM
-23 TTRRILVGREMSLH
+23 TTRRILIGREISLR
-37 ALEYAE
+37 ALDQAE
-43 SHDNEIILVA
+43 STGSEIILVS
-53 QKDIEQ
+53 QKNLEQ
-59 ESIDNPMLDL
+59 EVLDNPMLDL
-69 YTVGVAAHVINV
+69 YSVGVAARIDSV
-81 TPFPNGCVKVVLEG
+81 TPFPNGCVKAVLEG
-95 ESVVD
+95 VQIVD
-100 LRSVALR
+100 LRSINMA
-107 DGLLQVTVSPKQPA
+107 DGYMQVTVSERKNS
-121 IGTSDKCSMFENV
+121 IKLTDKSSRFTEV
-134 LRVFREYASHRN
+134 LTQFKAYSLKHN
-146 IAEGMVDAL
+146 IADGMMDAL
-155 FTMDSHVNA
+155 FSMDSQINT
-164 LYGMMPFLQI
+164 LYGIIPFLQI
-174 SLAEKQQLLE
+174 SLSERQNLLE
-184 TTNIDTLAERLV
+184 CGSIDELANNILA
-196 SLMQMAQDNENVLVR
+196 LMQVMDENENVLVR

-231 QIRQLQDELDGS
+231 QIRQLQDELDGDS
-243 DGASSEVDQLLKKIR
+243 AGASEPDQLLKKIK
-258 AKKFSE
+258 AKSFTPV
-264 AIQEKL
+264 ILEKL
-270 EEEIARMRLMQPTSP
+270 EDEISRMKLMQPTSP
-285 EYAVSRNYIDWFLA
+285 EYAVSRNYVDWFLNL
-299 MPYGVYTD
+299 PYGVYTD

-318 LDAKHF
+318 LDSKHF

-364 LVESIAKA
+364 LVESIANA

-406 IHALRRAKCMNPV
+406 IHALRRAKCMNPII
-419 VLLDEIDKMA
+419 LLDEIDKMA

-472 NNEAEIPEALR
+472 NSESEIPEALR
-483 DRLEMVRL
+483 DRLEIVRL

-517 KLHEQVEFS
+517 KLGEQVSFDEK
-526 DDMINAVMRGWTREA
+526 MVTEVMRGWTREA

-552 AVRHRAK
+552 VVRHRAK
-559 DIVVGKKFK
+559 EIVMGKKFK
-568 AEVTDKVLQEY
+568 PEITEKQLQEY
-579 LGAPRFLDNR
+579 LGAPRFLDSQ
-589 LPAPGRPGVVTGLA
+589 LPEPGRPGIVTGLA

-608 GEILLLECML
+608 GEILPIECML
-618 LSGKGQLIMTGKL
+618 LSGKGQIIMTGKL

-691 AFTRQPIS
+691 AFTKIPV
-699 PEIAFT
+699 PPDIAFT
-705 GEVSLTGACLPI
+705 GEVSLTGACLAI
-717 GGLNEKALAALAAG
+717 GGLNEKALAALQAG
-731 VKTLRLPEGNKK
+731 VKTLRLPAQNKK
-743 DVAELPEPAKKGLK
+743 DVDELPAPAKKGLK
-757 IYTHKHIDEIV
+757 IFTHKHIDEIV
-768 KVLFTGMKSS
+768 KILFVQK
-778 SKDDLDFLKAPVK
+778 KAK
-791 SSAGKSEDDEENES
+791 
-805 EESEKPA
+805 
-812 KKTSKVAAKKPKKP
+812 
-826 AKKK
+826 